1 MAYAGMNTILTRAL
15 QPLRPLFAASVSRPR
30 VSDVNGLLH
39 GVGGAGARV
48 RPVLGGSRITSGIL
62 PAVSPSPPSS
72 FLFFSSSPAARANAA
87 TGVKA
92 PEVDWYSDKWREAP
106 LPRDLRR
113 KRERLEKERDKLKK
127 LLDKKGP
134 QGLLRKDREDKLM
147 DRERV
152 MRIRL
157 MEQEGKVMPDSI
169 EGQQMIQD
177 HINK

>member
-1 MAYAGMNTILTRAL
+1 MNLFSSFPITIEQYLSIDFVKYRQPTQKRPPLLFFLAYAGMNTILTRAL

-113 KRERLEKERDKLKK
+113 KRERLEKKGGLKEEACDY
-127 LLDKKGP
+127 L
-134 QGLLRKDREDKLM
+134 EAC
-147 DRERV
+147 
-152 MRIRL
+152 
-157 MEQEGKVMPDSI
+157 
-169 EGQQMIQD
+169 
-177 HINK
+177 